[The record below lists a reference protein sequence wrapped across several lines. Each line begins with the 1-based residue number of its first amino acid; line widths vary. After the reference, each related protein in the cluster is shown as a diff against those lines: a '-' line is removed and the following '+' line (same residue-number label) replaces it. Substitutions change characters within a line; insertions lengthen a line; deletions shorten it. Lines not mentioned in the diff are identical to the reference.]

1 MNDPVM
7 GGRSTS
13 ALTVSDGVATFA
25 GTNLN
30 PDPDPKPDRFPNSS
44 PQP

>member
-25 GTNLN
+25 GTSPD
-30 PDPDPKPDRFPNSS
+30 PDPDPKRDRFPNS
-44 PQP
+44 